1 MLEDVLQPQ
10 RLFWLVHVETVG
22 ADPEDLLK
30 IADHIAECFST
41 EVARSAPYLR
51 ELTKV
56 YAALWLRLHPTL
68 RTTERYTF
76 GDTAFFGKS
85 SPCLDDHAMAK
96 VCTELAHGADP
107 RFDASRLVVYQSVLQ
122 HQRRL
127 RRVPVPAGELG
138 ALKGCLSHKRLRVIM
153 TKYAPE
159 CTFKTRGDF
168 NVHGELILDNMPA
181 WLCCAMVQNEMPY
194 PLMCKAYPE
203 RVNRVVRPLLE
214 RPITDS
220 VEMINW
226 EDDVGFCVRDFVTIM
241 CLVIEV
247 LASSSIMLL
256 INGDIIRHKSK
267 TFPLP
272 FVWRDPDGVIIHGV
286 RLNNTLHVLPPETS
300 AVTTCLWWLTMC
312 KHEKVEVA
320 ENLYNIVLSELSEVE
335 ERNPLRKFL
344 I

>member
-10 RLFWLVHVETVG
+10 RLFWLVHVEAEG
-22 ADPEDLLK
+22 ASPDALQK
-30 IADHIAECFST
+30 IADHISECFST
-41 EVARSAPYLR
+41 ETARSAPYLR

-56 YAALWLRLHPTL
+56 YAALWLRLHPALT
-68 RTTERYTF
+68 TTERYAF
-76 GDTAFFGKS
+76 GDTAYFGKS
-85 SPCLDDHAMAK
+85 SPCLDDHAMAM
-96 VCTELAHGADP
+96 VCTELAHGSDP
-107 RFDASRLVVYQSVLQ
+107 RFDASRLVVYQNVLR
-122 HQRRL
+122 HQQQMQ
-127 RRVPVPAGELG
+127 RVPVPAAGLSKLE
-138 ALKGCLSHKRLRVIM
+138 GCPSHKRLRIIM

-168 NVHGELILDNMPA
+168 NVHGELMLDNMPA
-181 WLCCAMVQNEMPY
+181 WLCCAMVENEMPY

-220 VEMINW
+220 VEMIDW
-226 EDDVGFCVRDFVTIM
+226 DDDVSFCIRDFVTIM

-256 INGDIIRHKSK
+256 INGDIIRHRDK

-286 RLNNTLHVLPPETS
+286 RLNDTLHVLPPESS

-312 KHEKVEVA
+312 KREKVEA
-320 ENLYNIVLSELSEVE
+320 SQNLYNIVLSELSQVE

-344 I
+344 L